1 MDEKLTEQL
10 LEGNTYEQA
19 TVNVRRT
26 FPFTIDQK
34 ILIAPAS
41 LALAVLF
48 APLLYYRRALIAEL
62 EGANSTATALT
73 IDAGSLAFGGVISVS
88 GAGVLLLYLRKRIQ
102 TVNLDPERAR
112 RVVRVEDLLMWVLL
126 QGGAF
131 ILIAVAVAA
140 FGVVAPESLEGLY
153 QTDVRLYQRSGLA
166 LVDARIVSALGGALA
181 VVMAGLWATTE
192 SAT

>member
-1 MDEKLTEQL
+1 MDDGLTNQL
-10 LEGNTYEQA
+10 LDGSTYEQA

-26 FPFTIDQK
+26 FPLTIDQK

-48 APLLYYRRALIAEL
+48 APLLYYRRALVTEL
-62 EGANSTATALT
+62 EDANSTAAALT
-73 IDAGSLAFGGVISVS
+73 IDAGALAFGGIISVS

-102 TVNLDPERAR
+102 AVDLNPERAR

-131 ILIAVAVAA
+131 IIIAVAVAA
-140 FGVVAPESLEGLY
+140 FGVAAPETL
-153 QTDVRLYQRSGLA
+153 
-166 LVDARIVSALGGALA
+166 
-181 VVMAGLWATTE
+181 
-192 SAT
+192 